1 MNTSILIVL
10 TTNLIVSKIA
20 ATKFIIATDTD
31 VDEEF
36 ISYYDNYICLIILSV
51 LWSLTFQKI
60 FSCCYILHYY
70 DFLYCIHVSFSEI
83 PE

>member
-10 TTNLIVSKIA
+10 TTNLIVAKNIA
-20 ATKFIIATDTD
+20 ATKFIIATDTG

-36 ISYYDNYICLIILSV
+36 ISYYDNDICLIILSV

-70 DFLYCIHVSFSEI
+70 NFLYCIHVSF
-83 PE
+83 

>member
-10 TTNLIVSKIA
+10 TTNLIVAKNIA
-20 ATKFIIATDTD
+20 ATKFIIATDTG

-36 ISYYDNYICLIILSV
+36 ISYYDNDICLIILSV

-70 DFLYCIHVSFSEI
+70 NFLYCLHVSF
-83 PE
+83 

>member
-10 TTNLIVSKIA
+10 TTNLIVAKNIA
-20 ATKFIIATDTD
+20 ATKFIIATDTG

-36 ISYYDNYICLIILSV
+36 ISYYDNDICLIILSV

-70 DFLYCIHVSFSEI
+70 NFLYCTHVSF
-83 PE
+83 

>member
-10 TTNLIVSKIA
+10 TTNLIVAKNIA
-20 ATKFIIATDTD
+20 ATKFIIATDTG

-36 ISYYDNYICLIILSV
+36 ISYYDNDICLIILSV

-60 FSCCYILHYY
+60 FSCFYILHYY
-70 DFLYCIHVSFSEI
+70 DFLYCIHVSF
-83 PE
+83 